1 MCAVCNMLLL
11 QLLFAQFYFVSQ
23 MRSNFCLLRAALVNL
38 CEPAAASTAAS
49 AAAAAAVLPQLQLKL
64 AVAWPVAVAVAVPQ
78 LQPRLQPRLHLQRLH
93 KAA

>member
-1 MCAVCNMLLL
+1 MLLL

-38 CEPAAASTAAS
+38 CEPAAS

>member
-1 MCAVCNMLLL
+1 MLLL

-38 CEPAAASTAAS
+38 CEPAAS
-49 AAAAAAVLPQLQLKL
+49 AAAAVLPQLKL